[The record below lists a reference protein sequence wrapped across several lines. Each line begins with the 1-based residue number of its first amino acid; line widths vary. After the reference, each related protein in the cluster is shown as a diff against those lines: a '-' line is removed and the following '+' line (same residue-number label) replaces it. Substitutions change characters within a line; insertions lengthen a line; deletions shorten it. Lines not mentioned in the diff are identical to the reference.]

1 MESCYVDFLQ
11 MKKLTTVCC
20 AVTILSLYFIICYS
34 FVLYLFWHG
43 CKDSFGVC
51 CQYLVDEGGWT
62 PSTLGLPV
70 TRHHFLS
77 VFLYFCILCHI
88 FVGSECLHLQ
98 APRPSQSGY
107 QHVFRLY
114 FNVFNL
120 YYCCDWF
127 FYHKHRTTRRFLFSV
142 VSLFKIVYWL
152 YLYGRGEFVF
162 VFHLNC
168 IYMAGVNGLLCRPA
182 SHSCSHLSVTLH
194 SRHFTISESW
204 KDITYVSFLITL
216 CSQYQN
222 IHTCFHIVCHSL

>member
-152 YLYGRGEFVF
+152 YLYGRDEFVF

-168 IYMAGVNGLLCRPA
+168 IYMAVVNLYLYFIWIVFIWPGWMASCVGLPVTPVA
-182 SHSCSHLSVTLH
+182 TFQSHYTL
-194 SRHFTISESW
+194 
-204 KDITYVSFLITL
+204 DIL
-216 CSQYQN
+216 QYQ
-222 IHTCFHIVCHSL
+222 SLGKILRTFPF